1 MPAIPVTVLG
11 PAESGKTV
19 YLASLFRRLAIPR
32 PDLGFHV
39 QLPPEQSTSL
49 NRIYQQITSPDAWPD
64 PQRRSEISE
73 WEFTCSVRTARNE
86 TYSPFSITY
95 LDYSGEHL
103 TEPDGRVEAGNRV
116 LSRIEESEFLLILL
130 DGVKVLRFLDGDLR
144 LTEDLVAVFSH
155 MMKSRGI
162 VHFVITKWDVL
173 AAAGHTVQAV
183 MDCLLRHPDFR
194 DAVETLLRSPGG
206 ARGVRFIPVSSVG
219 LDFAA
224 LGPDGVTMVKKGG
237 FPTPLNVEIP
247 FMAVLMDLFEAQLKE
262 MERQGAPESQRQQQI
277 DRGNQRLEWARM
289 ARDRMPLV
297 RGLLRTAAAR
307 SPVMRLVRDHMA
319 EAFLQFVE
327 TQVSAY
333 GSRVEKDITQLR
345 DRMLRATSEK
355 EALNGLVALFHAKL
369 AEFEAEHPGS
379 RLIKGESSWTTA

>member
-39 QLPPEQSTSL
+39 QLPPEQSTRL
-49 NRIYQQITSPDAWPD
+49 NRIYQQVTSPDAWPL
-64 PQRRSEISE
+64 PQRRNEISE

-103 TEPDGRVEAGNRV
+103 TEPDGRVETGNRV
-116 LSRIEESEFLLILL
+116 LNRIEQSEFLLVLL
-130 DGVKVLRFLDGDLR
+130 DGVKVLRFLDGDPR
-144 LTEDLVAVFSH
+144 LTEDLVAIFSH
-155 MMKSRGI
+155 MMKSQGI

-183 MDCLLRHPDFR
+183 KDSLLRHPDFR
-194 DAVETLLRSPGG
+194 DTVETLLRSPTG
-206 ARGVRFIPVSSVG
+206 ATGVRFIPVSSVG

-224 LGPDGVTMVKKGG
+224 LDPDGVTMVKKGG
-237 FPTPLNVEIP
+237 FPAPLNVEIP
-247 FMAVLMDLFEAQLKE
+247 FMAVLMDLFERHLKALAE
-262 MERQGAPESQRQQQI
+262 QAGPGTQEIERRSQR
-277 DRGNQRLEWARM
+277 LMWVRM
-289 ARDRMPLV
+289 AKDRVPLV
-297 RGLLRTAAAR
+297 RTFLRAAATR
-307 SPVMRLVRDHMA
+307 SPVMRLVQDHMA

-327 TQVSAY
+327 SQVTAY
-333 GSRVEKDITQLR
+333 GDRVEQDITQLR
-345 DRMLRATSEK
+345 DGMLRATSEK
-355 EALNGLVALFHAKL
+355 EALNGLVALFRAKL

-379 RLIKGESSWTTA
+379 RFIEGESSWTTA

>member
-19 YLASLFRRLAIPR
+19 FLASLFRRLAIPR
-32 PDLGFHV
+32 PELGFHV
-39 QLPPEQSTSL
+39 QLPPEQSTRL
-49 NRIYQQITSPDAWPD
+49 NRVYQQITSPDVWPD
-64 PQRRSEISE
+64 PQRRAEISE

-103 TEPDGRVEAGNRV
+103 TEPDGRVEAGKQV

-130 DGVKVLRFLDGDLR
+130 DGVKVLRFLDGDPR

-155 MMKSRGI
+155 MMRSRGI

-183 MDCLLRHPDFR
+183 MECLLRHPDFR
-194 DAVETLLRSPGG
+194 DTVETVLRTPGG
-206 ARGVRFIPVSSVG
+206 AKGVRFIPVSSVG
-219 LDFAA
+219 LDFAV
-224 LGPDGVTMVKKGG
+224 LGADGMTMVKKGG

-247 FMAVLMDLFEAQLKE
+247 FMAVLMDLFEAQLKD
-262 MERQGAPESQRQQQI
+262 MEGQGIPESQQI
-277 DRGNQRLEWARM
+277 DRGNQRLAWMRM

-297 RGLLRTAAAR
+297 RAFLRTAAAR

-327 TQVSAY
+327 TQMSAY
-333 GSRVEKDITQLR
+333 GDRVEQDITQLR
-345 DRMLRATSEK
+345 DSMLRATSEK

-369 AEFEAEHPGS
+369 AEFETEHPGS

>member
-1 MPAIPVTVLG
+1 MPTIPVTVLG

-39 QLPPEQSTSL
+39 QLPPDQSTRL
-49 NRIYQQITSPDAWPD
+49 NRIYQQVTSPDAWPD
-64 PQRRSEISE
+64 PQRRNEIWE

-116 LSRIEESEFLLILL
+116 LTRIQESEFLLVLL
-130 DGVKVLRFLDGDLR
+130 DGVKVLRFLDGDLT
-144 LTEDLVAVFSH
+144 LMEDLVAVFSH
-155 MMKSRGI
+155 MLKSRGI

-173 AAAGHTVQAV
+173 VAEGHTVQGV
-183 MDCLLRHPDFR
+183 KDRLMRHPDFR
-194 DAVETLLRSPGG
+194 DTVETQLRTPGS
-206 ARGVRFIPVSSVG
+206 AKGVRFIPVSSVG

-224 LGPDGVTMVKKGG
+224 LDPDGMTMVKKGG
-237 FPTPLNVEIP
+237 FPTPLHVEIP
-247 FMAVLMDLFEAQLKE
+247 FMAVLMDLFENQLRE
-262 MERQGAPESQRQQQI
+262 MERHVPPESQQI
-277 DRGNQRLEWARM
+277 QRGNQRLAWTRM
-289 ARDRMPLV
+289 VKDRVPLV
-297 RGLLRTAAAR
+297 RTLLNTVATR

-319 EAFLQFVE
+319 DAFLQFVE
-327 TQVSAY
+327 TQVTAY
-333 GSRVEKDITQLR
+333 GDRVEQDIKQLR

-355 EALNGLVALFHAKL
+355 EALAGLVALFHAKL

-379 RLIKGESSWTTA
+379 RFIREESSWTTA

>member
-39 QLPPEQSTSL
+39 QLPPEQSTRL
-49 NRIYQQITSPDAWPD
+49 NRIYQQITSPDVWPD
-64 PQRRSEISE
+64 PQIRSEIWE
-73 WEFTCSVRTARNE
+73 WEFTCSIRTARNE

-103 TEPDGRVEAGNRV
+103 TEPDGRVEAGTRV
-116 LSRIEESEFLLILL
+116 LARIEESEFLLILL
-130 DGVKVLRFLDGDLR
+130 DGVKVLRFLDGDPR

-155 MMKSRGI
+155 MMRSRGI

-173 AAAGHTVQAV
+173 AAAGHRVQEV
-183 MDCLLRHPDFR
+183 MDCLLQHPDFK

-206 ARGVRFIPVSSVG
+206 AKGVRFIPVSSVG
-219 LDFAA
+219 LDFAV
-224 LGPDGVTMVKKGG
+224 LGPDGMTMVKKGG

-247 FMAVLMDLFEAQLKE
+247 FMAVLMDLFAAQLKKLE
-262 MERQGAPESQRQQQI
+262 QQGAPESRQI
-277 DRGNQRLEWARM
+277 KERDQRLAWVRM

-297 RGLLRTAAAR
+297 RTFLRTAAAR

-319 EAFLQFVE
+319 EAFLQFAE
-327 TQVSAY
+327 TQLSVY
-333 GSRVEKDITQLR
+333 GDRVEQDITQLR

-355 EALNGLVALFHAKL
+355 EALNGLVALFHVKL

-379 RLIKGESSWTTA
+379 RLIKGESWTTA

>member
-1 MPAIPVTVLG
+1 MPAISVTVLG

-39 QLPPEQSTSL
+39 QLPPEQSSRL
-49 NRIYQQITSPDAWPD
+49 NRIYQQITSPGVWPD
-64 PQRRSEISE
+64 PQRRAEISE
-73 WEFTCSVRTARNE
+73 WEFSCSVRTARNE

-103 TEPDGRVEAGNRV
+103 TEPDGHVEAGSRV
-116 LSRIEESEFLLILL
+116 LSRIKESEFLLVLL
-130 DGVKVLRFLDGDLR
+130 DGVKVLRFLDGDPR
-144 LTEDLVAVFSH
+144 LMEDLFAVFSH
-155 MMKSRGI
+155 LMKSRGI

-173 AAAGHTVQAV
+173 SAAGHTVQAV
-183 MDCLLRHPDFR
+183 MDCLLEHPDFR
-194 DAVETLLRSPGG
+194 DAVETMLRSPGG
-206 ARGVRFIPVSSVG
+206 TKGVRFIPVSSVG
-219 LDFAA
+219 PDFAA

-237 FPTPLNVEIP
+237 FPAPVNVEIP
-247 FMAVLMDLFEAQLKE
+247 FMAVLLDLFEAQLKE
-262 MERQGAPESQRQQQI
+262 MERQATASESQQI
-277 DRGNQRLEWARM
+277 DQRRQRLVWLRM
-289 ARDRMPLV
+289 VRDRMPLA
-297 RGLLRTAAAR
+297 RTFLRAAAAR

-327 TQVSAY
+327 TQMSAY
-333 GSRVEKDITQLR
+333 GDRVEQDITQLR
-345 DRMLRATSEK
+345 DRMLQATSEK

-379 RLIKGESSWTTA
+379 RLIEGESSWTTA

>member
-1 MPAIPVTVLG
+1 MPSIPVTVLG

-39 QLPPEQSTSL
+39 QLPPEQSTRL
-49 NRIYQQITSPDAWPD
+49 NRIYQQITSPNVWPD
-64 PQRRSEISE
+64 PERRAAIWE
-73 WEFTCSVRTARNE
+73 WDFACSVRTARNE

-103 TEPDGRVEAGNRV
+103 TEPDGRVEAGARV
-116 LSRIEESEFLLILL
+116 LRRIEESEFLLVLL
-130 DGVKVLRFLDGDLR
+130 DGVKVLRFLEGDLR
-144 LTEDLVAVFSH
+144 LMEELVAVFGH
-155 MMKSRGI
+155 MLKSKGI

-183 MDCLLRHPDFR
+183 MDCLLQHPDFK
-194 DAVETLLRSPGG
+194 DTVETLLRSPGG
-206 ARGVRFIPVSSVG
+206 AKGVRFIPVSSVG

-237 FPTPLNVEIP
+237 FPSPMNVEIP
-247 FMAVLMDLFEAQLKE
+247 FMAVLMDLFAAQLKE
-262 MERQGAPESQRQQQI
+262 LERQGTPESQQI
-277 DRGNQRLEWARM
+277 AQSNQRLSWVRM

-297 RGLLRTAAAR
+297 RTFLRAAAAR

-327 TQVSAY
+327 TQAVAY
-333 GSRVEKDITQLR
+333 SDRVEQDISRLR
-345 DRMLRATSEK
+345 DRMLQATSEK
-355 EALNGLVALFHAKL
+355 EALAGLLALFHAKL

-379 RLIKGESSWTTA
+379 RLIKKEASWTA